1 MKIHV
6 TGDGKNIHLSLPDWL
21 IFGKMTVW
29 LAGKAGGKYIP
40 EGIATRDMHIL
51 LNELQ
56 KAKRIYGSWVLVE
69 MESADGEH
77 VKVEL

>member
-1 MKIHV
+1 MKIQV
-6 TGDGKNIHLSLPDWL
+6 TGDGKNIRLSLPDWL
-21 IFGKMTVW
+21 VFGKMTVW
-29 LAGKAGGKYIP
+29 MAGKAGANYIP

-56 KAKRIYGSWVLVE
+56 KAKRIHGSWVLVE
-69 MESADGEH
+69 MESADGEY